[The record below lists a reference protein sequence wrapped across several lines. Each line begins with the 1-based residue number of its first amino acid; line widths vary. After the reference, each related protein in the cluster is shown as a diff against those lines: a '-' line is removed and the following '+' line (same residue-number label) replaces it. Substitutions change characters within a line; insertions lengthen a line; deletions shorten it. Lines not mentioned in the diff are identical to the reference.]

1 MRRSHVLAIA
11 FALACA
17 PSFTSLGSIA
27 HAQTADAKQAFDEA
41 VDTEKR
47 GEYEKALERFK
58 KVEALKPTPGVL
70 FHEAYCLEM
79 LGKLAPAYVTYE
91 RAEEMA
97 RAQKKQEVVN
107 AVQARLVPLAQ
118 RVPLINITADP
129 KEAEVRVDGQVVTN
143 LSVRVDPGEH
153 EVAASAPGHTTKK
166 LRMPMREGMVQSV
179 ALTLEPTTATATPV
193 ATGPT
198 ASSTN
203 ASPSNAAP
211 PPPLTEPP
219 RDDPKSGSMTVPIIV
234 TTGAVAFLAAGVV
247 TFLLAGSAQSDA
259 KKTCPTKVSCDDEQ
273 SKVRTLDAFALSGF
287 IGGVGLG
294 ALAVV
299 LWAGRSSGSAK
310 VTASGSTLLLQGEF

>member
-1 MRRSHVLAIA
+1 MRRSHVLAIG
-11 FALACA
+11 FALACS
-17 PSFTSLGSIA
+17 PSLATIA
-27 HAQTADAKQAFDEA
+27 RAQSGDAKQAFDEA
-41 VDTEKR
+41 VETEKR

-58 KVEALKPTPGVL
+58 KVEAMKPTPGVL

-97 RAQKKQEVVN
+97 RAQKKQEVVT
-107 AVQARLVPLAQ
+107 AVQSRLVPLAQ

-143 LSVRVDPGEH
+143 LSVRVEAGEH
-153 EVAASAPGHTTKK
+153 EIAASAPGYTTKK
-166 LRMPMREGMVQSV
+166 LRLPMREGMVQSV
-179 ALTLEPTTATATPV
+179 VLTLEHGTAPATAPTPTSEPQ
-193 ATGPT
+193 A
-198 ASSTN
+198 
-203 ASPSNAAP
+203 NAAP
-211 PPPLTEPP
+211 PAPVTEPP
-219 RDDPKSGSMTVPIIV
+219 REEARSGSIV
-234 TTGAVAFLAAGVV
+234 LPLAVTGGAVVFLATGVV

-259 KKTCPTKVSCDDEQ
+259 RKTCPTKVSCDDEQ
-273 SKVRTLDAFALSGF
+273 SKVRTLDAIALTGF